1 MSPKTAAQTI
11 QITGWV
17 LFVVSVVF
25 AAGAWPPLSGP
36 VVMFYDLVDWPFH
49 GAAQALPQEAR
60 LFTAILGG
68 AFASLCM
75 MMILIVAPAVARGDD
90 AVRRNAIIAILTWFV
105 VDSTG
110 SIASGVPGNAV
121 LNIVFLAAFL
131 APLIMVKS
139 RNAARAVQA

>member
-1 MSPKTAAQTI
+1 MPPEFAARTI
-11 QITGWV
+11 NITGWV
-17 LFVVSVVF
+17 LFVVSVIF

-36 VVMFYDLVDWPFH
+36 VVMFYDLVDWPFT
-49 GAAQALPQEAR
+49 GAAQPLAQEAR

-75 MMILIVAPAVARGDD
+75 MMVLIVAPAVARGDD
-90 AVRRNAIIAILTWFV
+90 AVRRSAIIAILTWFV

-110 SIASGVPGNAV
+110 SIAAGVPGNAV

-131 APLIMVKS
+131 APLVMVKLQS
-139 RNAARAVQA
+139 TRHIMQS